1 METAPRLNRRRR
13 SSQGGFTLIEL
24 LITMLVTVVALA
36 GLFGV
41 FSVTARGN
49 TDARQA
55 AEALAL
61 CEAAA
66 DELKSFRV
74 SDIEAM
80 AAYAPIPPSGS
91 WGPVDYHE
99 PPVAGASGAT
109 FARKVWARWIDD
121 DLVWMKVAVE
131 WTGDGAAPGSDGG
144 IHDHQ
149 ISLELVRSRTEESW
163 D

>member
-1 METAPRLNRRRR
+1 MERAARLKP
-13 SSQGGFTLIEL
+13 SQGGFTLIEL

-55 AEALAL
+55 AEGLAL
-61 CEAAA
+61 CEASA
-66 DELKSFRV
+66 DELKSFTV
-74 SDIEAM
+74 AQIEAM
-80 AAYAPIPPSGS
+80 PAYGAIPANGS

-99 PPVAGASGAT
+99 AAVVGASGAT
-109 FARKVWARWIDD
+109 FNRKVWARWIDD
-121 DLVWMKVAVE
+121 DLVWMRIAVQ
-131 WTGDGAAPGSDGG
+131 WTGDGAVPGSDGG

-149 ISLELVRSRTEESW
+149 LALELIRSRTEAPPP
-163 D
+163 